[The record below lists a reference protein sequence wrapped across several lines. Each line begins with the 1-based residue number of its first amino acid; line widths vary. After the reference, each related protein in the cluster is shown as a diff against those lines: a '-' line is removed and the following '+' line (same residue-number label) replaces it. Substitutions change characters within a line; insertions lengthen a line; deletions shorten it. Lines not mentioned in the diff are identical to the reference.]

1 MINQLPATSVDGTC
15 RAAQGKASATMT
27 RPNESQPNR
36 AALELDRTAFEVV
49 RLEDADQSDIEYWKL
64 QSPSQRL
71 KALEL
76 TRQVLY
82 GYRTGDRPQLSRFF
96 EVVKPA

>member
-1 MINQLPATSVDGTC
+1 MINRLLPASVDGT
-15 RAAQGKASATMT
+15 RGAVQGKASATMT
-27 RPNESQPNR
+27 RPHESRPNR
-36 AALELDRTAFEVV
+36 SALELDRTAFEVV
-49 RLEDADQSDIEYWKL
+49 RLEDADQSDIEYWKA

>member
-1 MINQLPATSVDGTC
+1 M
-15 RAAQGKASATMT
+15 RK
-27 RPNESQPNR
+27 PNESR
-36 AALELDRTAFEVV
+36 LDRTAFEVV
-49 RLEDADQSDIEYWKL
+49 RLEDADQSDIEFWKT

-82 GYRTGDRPQLSRFF
+82 GYRAGDRPQLSRFF
-96 EVVKPA
+96 EVVKPARSQVRRHRRVRG